1 MANDQDRMANAIAAS
16 IAKLSKV
23 QIATFFCDNAPA
35 TQKLCDQ
42 EAERLMNMPV
52 HPASVQGGT
61 SYTVVSDDDTCVVQF
76 RSSSSAL
83 DMSFLEC
90 VERAYEGFTPR
101 HEFAANFGGLHVYTM
116 GNVGGISMYLARG
129 ELYKDNFRLLR
140 RTLPDFARYVV
151 ATNVPS
157 THVKE
162 FAQLTLPTQVFR
174 LGMAQDTELD
184 AVSRPRCS
192 V

>member
-1 MANDQDRMANAIAAS
+1 MANPIAAS

-23 QIATFFCDNAPA
+23 QIATFFSNNAPA
-35 TQKLCDQ
+35 TQKLCDR
-42 EAERLMNMPV
+42 EAERLMDMPV
-52 HPASVQGGT
+52 YPASVQGGT

-76 RSSSSAL
+76 RSSRSAL

-90 VERAYEGFTPR
+90 VERAYEGFMPR
-101 HEFAANFGGLHVYTM
+101 HEFVANVGGLHVYTM
-116 GNVGGISMYLARG
+116 GNVGGVSMYLARG
-129 ELYKDNFRLLR
+129 ELHKNNFRLLR

-151 ATNVPS
+151 ATNVPQVPS

-184 AVSRPRCS
+184 AVSRPRHA